1 MATRLSGR
9 CKAGALALALVLAGS
24 PSHAHDENATLDDLI
39 AELRSSDAKERAH
52 AAVQIRDRGTDPR
65 AVAPLI
71 RAAKFEPDHG
81 ALIEMLLALGE
92 SGVVEALGVIQLHAQ
107 SPANDLRTH
116 AGHALERWLRKNRV
130 LDEDAEVPE
139 PPHAFYG
146 RPPRFPP
153 DRPAG
158 HALVTH
164 ISRPGAVKLEEPTDP
179 APYYDAPP
187 PGGVPPGFHFEPR
200 PRKGLVI
207 GGSVVFGV
215 LYTATSIP
223 GTIFLIHEPGFW
235 SLLVVPGVGPIIV
248 GAPMLGGLGIIVGLP
263 LVLDG
268 LAQLAGLG
276 MIIGGLSAREQKL
289 VPNPMPELS
298 VSPNGA
304 QLSWSF

>member
-1 MATRLSGR
+1 MLWRF
-9 CKAGALALALVLAGS
+9 GASCALLLASLLAGS
-24 PSHAHDENATLDDLI
+24 RVHAHDENATLDDLI
-39 AELRSSDAKERAH
+39 AALRATDAKERAH
-52 AAVQIRDRGTDPR
+52 AAVQIRDGGTDLR
-65 AVAPLI
+65 AVVPLI
-71 RAAKFEPDHG
+71 KAAKYEPDHG

-107 SPANDLRTH
+107 SPANDLRIH
-116 AGHALERWLRKNRV
+116 ARHALERWLRKNRV
-130 LDEDAEVPE
+130 IDEEEEVPE
-139 PPHAFYG
+139 PPHPFYA

-158 HALVTH
+158 HALITH
-164 ISRPGAVKLEEPTDP
+164 LWSPGAVRLEEPTEP

-248 GAPMLGGLGIIVGLP
+248 GVPMMGGYGIIVGVP

-268 LAQLAGLG
+268 LGQLAGLG

-289 VPNPMPELS
+289 VPNAMPELS